1 MSIANL
7 SLSIPP
13 EMDQVT
19 VSFEVKVPI
28 DNKFSFNE
36 ILPGDSLASFESQGI
51 SGGNSSTST
60 IFTETLWNE
69 VLIKLS
75 FAETLRE

>member
-1 MSIANL
+1 
-7 SLSIPP
+7 
-13 EMDQVT
+13 MDQVT
-19 VSFEVKVPI
+19 VSFEAKVPI